1 MAGHRKNC
9 PDNSPP
15 HAAQVLVSI
24 QGLVLVPKPY
34 FNEAGYEK
42 QAGSGEGERN
52 SLLYNESCFLVVCR
66 SALHVL
72 RRTPAPFGPLARV
85 WDFLV

>member
-1 MAGHRKNC
+1 MW
-9 PDNSPP
+9 
-15 HAAQVLVSI
+15 QVLVSI

-34 FNEAGYEK
+34 FNEAGYER

-72 RRTPAPFGPLARV
+72 RRTPAPFAPLARV
-85 WDFLV
+85 RSTRQVCP

>member
-1 MAGHRKNC
+1 MLQAQTLRN
-9 PDNSPP
+9 PSSAPRVR
-15 HAAQVLVSI
+15 QVLVSI

-34 FNEAGYEK
+34 FNEAGYER
-42 QAGSGEGERN
+42 QAGSREGERN

-72 RRTPAPFGPLARV
+72 RRTPAPFAPLARV
-85 WDFLV
+85 RSI

>member
-1 MAGHRKNC
+1 M
-9 PDNSPP
+9 
-15 HAAQVLVSI
+15 SI

-85 WDFLV
+85 RGIAVLALRQVCLACHGTDQN

>member
-1 MAGHRKNC
+1 M
-9 PDNSPP
+9 
-15 HAAQVLVSI
+15 SI

-34 FNEAGYEK
+34 FNEAGYER

-52 SLLYNESCFLVVCR
+52 ALLYNESCFLVVCR

-72 RRTPAPFGPLARV
+72 RRPPAPFGPLARV
-85 WDFLV
+85 RDFRVGTAPRVFGLSFRLLMMK